1 MDHDTF
7 IGQVQHRAHLD
18 SRGAAETATRATLET
33 LAERVPAGL
42 ADKLAA
48 QLPREVGENLRR
60 VATAP
65 DQPATGMHMSNREFF
80 ERVATRAQANT
91 AKAAHEA
98 RCVMEVVSE
107 ATGGSLTEKVR
118 QSLDHD
124 LAESLFAGSSGNSYP
139 GAGGAA
145 RGGGGRR

>member
-65 DQPATGMHMSNREFF
+65 DQPTTGVHMSNREFF
-80 ERVATRAQANT
+80 DRVAQRAGANT

-98 RCVMEVVSE
+98 RCVMEVVTD
-107 ATGGSLTEKVR
+107 ATQGTLTDKVR
-118 QSLDHD
+118 QSLDHE
-124 LAESLFAGSSGNSYP
+124 LADSLFAGSRGSQ
-139 GAGGAA
+139 AGGT
-145 RGGGGRR
+145 

>member
-7 IGQVQHRAHLD
+7 IGQVQHRAHLE

-48 QLPREVGENLRR
+48 QLPKEIGENLRR

-65 DQPATGMHMSNREFF
+65 DQPTTGVHMSNREFF
-80 ERVATRAQANT
+80 DRVAQRAGENT

-98 RCVMEVVSE
+98 RCVMEVVTE
-107 ATGGSLTEKVR
+107 ATQGALTEKVR
-118 QSLDHD
+118 QSLDKG
-124 LAESLFAGSSGNSYP
+124 LAESLFSGSKGTAGP
-139 GAGGAA
+139 M
-145 RGGGGRR
+145 